1 VGNSCKGQYTKIQW
15 EVIKEE
21 KIVVIE
27 KRKKSNENPKDTLL
41 DKSKT

>member
-1 VGNSCKGQYTKIQW
+1 VGKSCKGQYTKIQL

-27 KRKKSNENPKDTLL
+27 KRNKSNENMMHTLL
-41 DKSKT
+41 DETKT